1 MARLSIRTGLFILSA
16 LVIPSLLA
24 GQAAEPPE
32 PASPDQR
39 IGGPPAPVAPE
50 VVTRDDQGNATVRA
64 TRIATPIEIDGNL
77 DEALYRDVPAI
88 GDFVQ
93 VLPEDGAP
101 ATERTEAWIAFDD
114 ENIYVG
120 GRVWESHPESE
131 WVANEM
137 RRDANQLT
145 QNDSFGVAFDTF
157 FDKRNGVFFYV
168 NPLGTRSDIQYT
180 NEGNPNRDWAPIW
193 EARTGRFEGGWT
205 AEFRIPFKS
214 LRYRSGGD
222 QLWGIQIRRAI
233 RHQSEWAYLTRI
245 PRSVTGGGSN
255 GASAVMR
262 ISRWGVLTGL
272 ETPPAGR
279 TIEVKPY
286 GISSLQTNR
295 TVTPAINNDAQADAG
310 LDVKIGVT
318 ESLFADLTVNTD
330 FAQVEVDEQQ
340 VNLTRFEISFP
351 EKREFFL
358 EGRDI
363 YQFAISTASAGG
375 GGGGGGGNAPNLFF
389 SRRIGLESGKLIPIR
404 AGARVTG
411 KLGAFDVGALSM
423 RTAENEGLG
432 VEATNFN
439 VLRLRRDVLSRG
451 SIGALFTQ
459 RSQSRVAEGSNET
472 YGLDG
477 NLSFRSDFFVSGY
490 YAETRTSGLTTDDES
505 YRGTFSYNGDLFG
518 GSFAYL
524 RVGDNFNP
532 EVGFV
537 RRRAFR
543 ESMANARFSPRP
555 RSDLVRRLSFQL
567 GTDYIE
573 NDSTRQVE
581 SRVHQ
586 VSAQLEFVSSESLD
600 LIFSDTYEL
609 LDSNFRIADGT
620 ILPPGRYSFRDVTA
634 GFSLGAQRR
643 FSGNLSVQHGSFYSG
658 NKTTVALR
666 GGRLNA
672 STRLIVEPSLS
683 FNWVDLPQ
691 GSFRNDLAVT
701 RVTYSF
707 TPEMFLSGLLQYN
720 SANNT
725 LSSNLRLRWE
735 YRPGSELFIVYTDA
749 HDIDVLDRFS
759 ELSNRGL
766 TIKLNYLM
774 RL

>member
-1 MARLSIRTGLFILSA
+1 MARPSVHAGLFILSLFA
-16 LVIPSLLA
+16 LPSLSA

-32 PASPDQR
+32 PIRPDQV
-39 IGGPPAPVAPE
+39 IDGPPAPVAPE
-50 VVTRDDQGNATVRA
+50 VVTRDDQGKATIRAVRL
-64 TRIATPIEIDGNL
+64 ATPIEVDGKL
-77 DEALYRDVPAI
+77 DEAFYRDVSSI
-88 GDFVQ
+88 SDFVQ

-180 NEGNPNRDWAPIW
+180 NEGNPNRDWQPIW

-205 AEFRIPFKS
+205 AEFKIPFKS

-233 RHQSEWAYLTRI
+233 RHKSEWAYLTRI

-262 ISRWGVLTGL
+262 ISLWGVLVGL
-272 ETPPAGR
+272 ETPPVGR

-286 GISSLQTNR
+286 AISSLQTDR
-295 TVTPAINNDAQADAG
+295 TAKPTPIENDAQADAG
-310 LDVKIGVT
+310 LDVKLGVT

-330 FAQVEVDEQQ
+330 FAQVEADEQQ
-340 VNLTRFEISFP
+340 VNLTRFEVSFP
-351 EKREFFL
+351 EKRDFFL

-363 YQFAISTASAGG
+363 YQFAISTASS
-375 GGGGGGGNAPNLFF
+375 GGGGGGNAPNLFF
-389 SRRIGLESGKLIPIR
+389 SRRIGLESGRLIPIR

-423 RTAENEGLG
+423 RTAQYEPLG

-459 RSQSRVAEGSNET
+459 RSQSRVADGSNET
-472 YGLDG
+472 YGLDA

-490 YAETRTSGLTTDDES
+490 YAETRTPGLTTDDES

-518 GSFAYL
+518 GSLAHL

-532 EVGFV
+532 EVGFL

-543 ESMANARFSPRP
+543 ESTASARFSPRP
-555 RSDLVRRLSFQL
+555 ESDLIRRLNFQVE
-567 GTDYIE
+567 TDYIE
-573 NDSTRQVE
+573 SSNTGQVE
-581 SRVHQ
+581 TREHQ
-586 VSAQLEFVSSESLD
+586 ASAQLELVSSD
-600 LIFSDTYEL
+600 AVDVTFTDTYEF
-609 LDSNFRIADGT
+609 LDSNFRIADGV
-620 ILPPGRYSFRDVTA
+620 ILPPGRYSFRDMTA
-634 GFSLGAQRR
+634 GVSIGTQRR
-643 FSGNLSVQHGSFYSG
+643 YSGTLSFQRGGFYSG
-658 NKTTVALR
+658 DKTTVALR
-666 GGRLNA
+666 GGRINVNP
-672 STRLIVEPSLS
+672 RLSLEPTLS

-701 RVTYSF
+701 RVNYAF
-707 TPEMFLSGLLQYN
+707 TPWMFFGGLVQYN
-720 SANNT
+720 SGSNS
-725 LSSNLRLRWE
+725 LSTNLRLRWE
-735 YRPGSELFIVYTDA
+735 YRPGSELFIVYSDA
-749 HDIDVLDRFS
+749 RNTDVLDRFS